1 MAKRMLID
9 ASQPEET
16 RVVVL
21 SGDTL
26 EDFDFESTAKKSLK
40 GNIYLAKVVRVEP
53 SLQAAFVDFGGNRH
67 GFLAFNEIHPDYY
80 KIPVAD
86 REALIAEEARM
97 APDVDV
103 DTDVDTSPDMPGDMA
118 EETPEETPAK
128 NEGDEADSGDK
139 ADTDEPG
146 SDEADSGKKSKP
158 TKKSA
163 KKSTKE
169 SVKKSA
175 ALSGGVK
182 DDILTEAPGDA
193 DEKGANKDEKEDK
206 SADATDAADTADAK
220 DTKEDATDD
229 NDDAQDNNKDEEF
242 VSLETVGGYAEE
254 DVAPKRAPATR
265 RYKIQE
271 VIKRGQVVLVQVAKE
286 ERGTKGA
293 ALTTRISLAG
303 RYCVLM
309 PNMARGGGISRKIA
323 NLADRRKLRT
333 ILDGLS
339 IPDGIAVI
347 VRTAGR
353 ERTKAEI
360 KRDYEYLMR
369 LWSEIRDA
377 TLQSSAPSLVHEE
390 ANIIKRAI
398 RDLYSRDMEEVLID
412 SEDGYR
418 LAKES
423 MRMLTPSH
431 AKRVKRYRDDD
442 IPLFSRFD
450 VEDQIDA
457 IHSHTMRLKS
467 GGYIV
472 IDQTEALV
480 AIDVNSG
487 RSTRERNIEETALK
501 TNLEAADEVARQLR
515 LRDFAGLIVIDFI
528 DMDEHRNR
536 SKVEKRIKEALKTD
550 RARIQIGRI
559 SGFGLL
565 EMSRQRL
572 RPSLHEISTQTCP
585 HCGGR
590 GVVRSVES
598 TALHVLRAIEKESP
612 RSRDG
617 QLSVHVP
624 PEVDL
629 YILNQKRDIL
639 SAIEARHGIRV
650 MVHHDAAL
658 VPPDFRIEGGAPAK
672 PGDSRAGSRG
682 EAKDKSS
689 TPRRRGRRRT
699 KEAEDSP
706 VDATARDASP
716 ATEKSGDGDQ
726 EDKPP
731 RKRRRRGK
739 RGGRRHSRKSAGSET
754 QIETTAESTAPDSG
768 SGSGSG
774 SGPDSGPEA
783 ASVTPEETAPAPEEG
798 EKAAAKPRKRAPR
811 RTRKS
816 AKSAAEKKAEKETA
830 EKETATADDKTK
842 EASDKTGDSKAAKK
856 ETAKAKTGDAA
867 ATAEASPADD
877 KPKRR
882 GWWNSLME

>member
-21 SGDTL
+21 SGNAL
-26 EDFDFESTAKKSLK
+26 EDFDFEATAKKSLK

-53 SLQAAFVDFGGNRH
+53 SLQAAFVDFGSSRH
-67 GFLAFNEIHPDYY
+67 GFLSFNEIHPDYY
-80 KIPVAD
+80 RIPVAD
-86 REALIAEEARM
+86 REALIAEEARI
-97 APDVDV
+97 ASDAEAE
-103 DTDVDTSPDMPGDMA
+103 TSSKSSSNVAGKTSRKSKSPTKDDSAETNDGKESKSA
-118 EETPEETPAK
+118 EEST
-128 NEGDEADSGDK
+128 GEA
-139 ADTDEPG
+139 
-146 SDEADSGKKSKP
+146 
-158 TKKSA
+158 
-163 KKSTKE
+163 
-169 SVKKSA
+169 A
-175 ALSGGVK
+175 ALNGGVK
-182 DDILTEAPGDA
+182 VETVAEAPASGA
-193 DEKGANKDEKEDK
+193 DEKEKEK
-206 SADATDAADTADAK
+206 EKEKEEAEGSATDTN
-220 DTKEDATDD
+220 D
-229 NDDAQDNNKDEEF
+229 NDVAAPDSENDKDEEF
-242 VSLETVGGYAEE
+242 TDLETVGGDTDE
-254 DVAPKRAPATR
+254 DMAPKREPVTR

-271 VIKRGQVVLVQVAKE
+271 VIKRGQILLVQVAKE

-309 PNMARGGGISRKIA
+309 PNVARGGGISRKIA
-323 NLADRRKLRT
+323 NPTDRRKLKA

-339 IPDGIAVI
+339 IPEGVAVI

-369 LWSEIRDA
+369 LWSDIRDA
-377 TLQSSAPSLVHEE
+377 TLQSSAPSLVYEE

-398 RDLYSRDMEEVLID
+398 RDLYSRDMDEVLVD

-431 AKRVKRYRDDD
+431 AKRVKRYRDGD
-442 IPLFSRFD
+442 IPLFSRFEVD
-450 VEDQIDA
+450 DQIDA
-457 IHSHTMRLKS
+457 IHNHSVRLKS

-480 AIDVNSG
+480 SIDVNSG

-515 LRDFAGLIVIDFI
+515 LRDLAGLIVIDFI

-590 GVVRSVES
+590 GVVRSIES
-598 TALHVLRAIEKESP
+598 TALHVLRAIEKEGSHN
-612 RSRDG
+612 RNG
-617 QLSVHVP
+617 QLSIHVP
-624 PEVDL
+624 SEVDL
-629 YILNQKRDIL
+629 YILNQKRDLL
-639 SAIEARHGIRV
+639 SAIEARHSLRV
-650 MVHHDAAL
+650 MIHHDASL
-658 VPPDFRIEGGAPAK
+658 VPPDFHIEGGAGGKAADDK
-672 PGDSRAGSRG
+672 TGKKEEKKS
-682 EAKDKSS
+682 KSS
-689 TPRRRGRRRT
+689 SLRRRGRSRAKDAEET
-699 KEAEDSP
+699 ADEDSRETSP
-706 VDATARDASP
+706 VVDEP
-716 ATEKSGDGDQ
+716 GDGDR

-739 RGGRRHSRKSAGSET
+739 RGGRRHSRKSAAKK
-754 QIETTAESTAPDSG
+754 TTAESTEMDSE
-768 SGSGSG
+768 SKVSS
-774 SGPDSGPEA
+774 A
-783 ASVTPEETAPAPEEG
+783 TT
-798 EKAAAKPRKRAPR
+798 EKAAKEESEKPAAKPRKKATR
-811 RTRKS
+811 RTRKP
-816 AKSAAEKKAEKETA
+816 AKSVAEKKA
-830 EKETATADDKTK
+830 
-842 EASDKTGDSKAAKK
+842 ASSSGKDGDSKTPAKKKSTAAAPAAASDSDGSSAAKP
-856 ETAKAKTGDAA
+856 AA
-867 ATAEASPADD
+867 DN

-882 GWWNSLME
+882 GWWNALMD

>member
-21 SGDTL
+21 SGNAL
-26 EDFDFESTAKKSLK
+26 EDFDFEASAKKSLK

-53 SLQAAFVDFGGNRH
+53 SLQAAFVDFGSSRH
-67 GFLAFNEIHPDYY
+67 GFLSFNEIHPDYY
-80 KIPVAD
+80 RIPVAD
-86 REALIAEEARM
+86 REALIAEEARI
-97 APDVDV
+97 ASDAEAEPSSKSSSNVAGK
-103 DTDVDTSPDMPGDMA
+103 TSRKSKSPTKDDSAETNDGKESKSA
-118 EETPEETPAK
+118 EEST
-128 NEGDEADSGDK
+128 GEA
-139 ADTDEPG
+139 
-146 SDEADSGKKSKP
+146 
-158 TKKSA
+158 
-163 KKSTKE
+163 
-169 SVKKSA
+169 A
-175 ALSGGVK
+175 ALNGGVK
-182 DDILTEAPGDA
+182 VETVAEAPASGA
-193 DEKGANKDEKEDK
+193 DEKEKEKEKEKEEAEGSATDTNDNDVAAPDSENDKDEGF
-206 SADATDAADTADAK
+206 TD
-220 DTKEDATDD
+220 
-229 NDDAQDNNKDEEF
+229 
-242 VSLETVGGYAEE
+242 LETVGGDTDE
-254 DVAPKRAPATR
+254 DMAPKRDPVTR

-271 VIKRGQVVLVQVAKE
+271 VIKRGQILLIQVAKE

-309 PNMARGGGISRKIA
+309 PNVARGGGISRKIA
-323 NLADRRKLRT
+323 NPTDRRKLKA

-339 IPDGIAVI
+339 IPEGVAVI

-369 LWSEIRDA
+369 LWSDIRDA
-377 TLQSSAPSLVHEE
+377 TLQSSAPSLVYEE

-398 RDLYSRDMEEVLID
+398 RDLYSRDMDEVLVD

-431 AKRVKRYRDDD
+431 AKRVKRYRDGD
-442 IPLFSRFD
+442 IPLFSRFEVD
-450 VEDQIDA
+450 DQIDA
-457 IHSHTMRLKS
+457 IHNHSVRLKS

-480 AIDVNSG
+480 SIDVNSG

-515 LRDFAGLIVIDFI
+515 LRDLAGLIVIDFI

-590 GVVRSVES
+590 GVVRSIES
-598 TALHVLRAIEKESP
+598 TALHVLRAIEKEGSHN
-612 RSRDG
+612 RNG
-617 QLSVHVP
+617 QLSIHVP
-624 PEVDL
+624 SEVDL
-629 YILNQKRDIL
+629 YILNQKRDLL
-639 SAIEARHGIRV
+639 STIEARHSLRV
-650 MVHHDAAL
+650 MIHHDASL
-658 VPPDFRIEGGAPAK
+658 VPPDFHIEGGAGGKAADDK
-672 PGDSRAGSRG
+672 TGKKEGKKS
-682 EAKDKSS
+682 KSS
-689 TPRRRGRRRT
+689 SPHRRGRSRAKDT
-699 KEAEDSP
+699 EETADEDSRETSP
-706 VDATARDASP
+706 VVDEP
-716 ATEKSGDGDQ
+716 GDEDR

-739 RGGRRHSRKSAGSET
+739 RGGRRHSRKSAAKK
-754 QIETTAESTAPDSG
+754 TTAESTEMDSE
-768 SGSGSG
+768 SKVSS
-774 SGPDSGPEA
+774 A
-783 ASVTPEETAPAPEEG
+783 TT
-798 EKAAAKPRKRAPR
+798 EKAAKEESKKPAAKPRKKATR
-811 RTRKS
+811 RTRKP
-816 AKSAAEKKAEKETA
+816 AKSVAEKKA
-830 EKETATADDKTK
+830 
-842 EASDKTGDSKAAKK
+842 ASSSGKDGDSKTPVKKKSTAATPAAASDSDGSSAAKP
-856 ETAKAKTGDAA
+856 AA
-867 ATAEASPADD
+867 DN

-882 GWWNSLME
+882 GWWNALMD

>member
-21 SGDTL
+21 SGNAL
-26 EDFDFESTAKKSLK
+26 EDFDFEATAKKSLK

-53 SLQAAFVDFGGNRH
+53 SLQAAFVDFGSSRH
-67 GFLAFNEIHPDYY
+67 GFLSFNEIHPDYY
-80 KIPVAD
+80 RIPVAD
-86 REALIAEEARM
+86 REALIAEEARI
-97 APDVDV
+97 ASDAEAE
-103 DTDVDTSPDMPGDMA
+103 TSSKSSSNVAGKTSRKSKSPTKDDGAETNDGKESKSA
-118 EETPEETPAK
+118 EEST
-128 NEGDEADSGDK
+128 GEA
-139 ADTDEPG
+139 
-146 SDEADSGKKSKP
+146 
-158 TKKSA
+158 
-163 KKSTKE
+163 
-169 SVKKSA
+169 A
-175 ALSGGVK
+175 ALNGGVK
-182 DDILTEAPGDA
+182 VETVAEAPASGA
-193 DEKGANKDEKEDK
+193 DKKEKEK
-206 SADATDAADTADAK
+206 EEAEGSAADTN
-220 DTKEDATDD
+220 D
-229 NDDAQDNNKDEEF
+229 NDVAAPDSENDKDEEF
-242 VSLETVGGYAEE
+242 TDLETVGGDTDE
-254 DVAPKRAPATR
+254 DMAPKREPVTR

-271 VIKRGQVVLVQVAKE
+271 VIKRGQILLVQVAKE

-309 PNMARGGGISRKIA
+309 PNVARGGGISRKIA
-323 NLADRRKLRT
+323 NPTDRRKLRA

-339 IPDGIAVI
+339 IPEGVAVI

-369 LWSEIRDA
+369 LWSDIRDA
-377 TLQSSAPSLVHEE
+377 TLQSSAPSLVYEE

-398 RDLYSRDMEEVLID
+398 RDLYSRDMDEVLVD

-431 AKRVKRYRDDD
+431 AKRVKRYRDGD
-442 IPLFSRFD
+442 IPLFSRFEVD
-450 VEDQIDA
+450 DQIDA
-457 IHSHTMRLKS
+457 IHNHSVRLKS

-480 AIDVNSG
+480 SIDVNSG

-515 LRDFAGLIVIDFI
+515 LRDLAGLIVIDFI
-528 DMDEHRNR
+528 DMDEYRNR

-590 GVVRSVES
+590 GVVRSIES
-598 TALHVLRAIEKESP
+598 TALHVLRAIEKEGSHN
-612 RSRDG
+612 RNG
-617 QLSVHVP
+617 QLSIHVP
-624 PEVDL
+624 SEVDL
-629 YILNQKRDIL
+629 YILNQKRDLL
-639 SAIEARHGIRV
+639 SAIEARHSLRV
-650 MVHHDAAL
+650 MIHHDASL
-658 VPPDFRIEGGAPAK
+658 VPPDFHIEGGAGGKAADDK
-672 PGDSRAGSRG
+672 TGKKEDKKEEKKS
-682 EAKDKSS
+682 KSS
-689 TPRRRGRRRT
+689 SLRRRGRSRA
-699 KEAEDSP
+699 KDAEEPADEDSRETSP
-706 VDATARDASP
+706 VVDEP
-716 ATEKSGDGDQ
+716 GDGDR

-739 RGGRRHSRKSAGSET
+739 RGGRRHSRKSAAKK
-754 QIETTAESTAPDSG
+754 TTAESTEMDSE
-768 SGSGSG
+768 SKVSS
-774 SGPDSGPEA
+774 A
-783 ASVTPEETAPAPEEG
+783 TT
-798 EKAAAKPRKRAPR
+798 EKAAKEESEKPATKPRKKATR
-811 RTRKS
+811 RTRKP
-816 AKSAAEKKAEKETA
+816 AKSVAEKKA
-830 EKETATADDKTK
+830 
-842 EASDKTGDSKAAKK
+842 ASSSGKDGDSKTPAKKKSMAAAPAATSDSDGSSAAKP
-856 ETAKAKTGDAA
+856 AA
-867 ATAEASPADD
+867 DN

-882 GWWNSLME
+882 GWWNALMD

>member
-21 SGDTL
+21 SGNAL
-26 EDFDFESTAKKSLK
+26 EDFDFEATAKKSLK

-53 SLQAAFVDFGGNRH
+53 SLQAAFVDFGSSRH
-67 GFLAFNEIHPDYY
+67 GFLSFNEIHPDYY
-80 KIPVAD
+80 RIPVAD
-86 REALIAEEARM
+86 REALIAEEAQI
-97 APDVDV
+97 ASDAEAE
-103 DTDVDTSPDMPGDMA
+103 TSSKSSSNVAGKTSRKSKSPTKDDGAETNDGKESKSA
-118 EETPEETPAK
+118 EEST
-128 NEGDEADSGDK
+128 GEA
-139 ADTDEPG
+139 
-146 SDEADSGKKSKP
+146 
-158 TKKSA
+158 
-163 KKSTKE
+163 
-169 SVKKSA
+169 A
-175 ALSGGVK
+175 ALNGGVK
-182 DDILTEAPGDA
+182 VETVAEAPASGA
-193 DEKGANKDEKEDK
+193 DKKEKEK
-206 SADATDAADTADAK
+206 EEAEGSAADTN
-220 DTKEDATDD
+220 D
-229 NDDAQDNNKDEEF
+229 NDVAAPDSENDKDEEF
-242 VSLETVGGYAEE
+242 TDLETVGGDTDE
-254 DVAPKRAPATR
+254 DMAPKREPVTR

-271 VIKRGQVVLVQVAKE
+271 VIKRGQILLVQVAKE

-309 PNMARGGGISRKIA
+309 PNVARGGGISRKIA
-323 NLADRRKLRT
+323 NPTDRRKLKA

-339 IPDGIAVI
+339 IPEGVAVI

-369 LWSEIRDA
+369 LWSDIRDA
-377 TLQSSAPSLVHEE
+377 TLQSSAPSLVYEE

-398 RDLYSRDMEEVLID
+398 RDLYSRDMDEVLVD

-431 AKRVKRYRDDD
+431 AKRVKRYRDGD
-442 IPLFSRFD
+442 IPLFSRFEVD
-450 VEDQIDA
+450 DQIDA
-457 IHSHTMRLKS
+457 IHNHSVRLKS

-480 AIDVNSG
+480 SIDVNSG

-515 LRDFAGLIVIDFI
+515 LRDLAGLIVIDFI

-590 GVVRSVES
+590 GVVRSIES
-598 TALHVLRAIEKESP
+598 TALHVLRAIEKEGSHN
-612 RSRDG
+612 RNG
-617 QLSVHVP
+617 QLSIHVP
-624 PEVDL
+624 SEVDL
-629 YILNQKRDIL
+629 YILNQKRDLL
-639 SAIEARHGIRV
+639 SAIEARHSLRV
-650 MVHHDAAL
+650 MIHHDASL
-658 VPPDFRIEGGAPAK
+658 VPPDFHIEGGAGGKAADDK
-672 PGDSRAGSRG
+672 TGKKEEKKS
-682 EAKDKSS
+682 KSS
-689 TPRRRGRRRT
+689 SLHRRGRSRAKDAEET
-699 KEAEDSP
+699 ADEDSRKTSP
-706 VDATARDASP
+706 VVDEP
-716 ATEKSGDGDQ
+716 GDGDR

-739 RGGRRHSRKSAGSET
+739 RGGRRHSRKSAAKK
-754 QIETTAESTAPDSG
+754 TTAESTEMDSE
-768 SGSGSG
+768 SKVSS
-774 SGPDSGPEA
+774 A
-783 ASVTPEETAPAPEEG
+783 TT
-798 EKAAAKPRKRAPR
+798 EKAAKEESEKPAAKPRKKATR
-811 RTRKS
+811 RTRKP
-816 AKSAAEKKAEKETA
+816 AKSVAEKKA
-830 EKETATADDKTK
+830 
-842 EASDKTGDSKAAKK
+842 ASSSGKDGDSKTPAKKKSTAAAPAAASDSDGSSAAKP
-856 ETAKAKTGDAA
+856 AA
-867 ATAEASPADD
+867 DN
-877 KPKRR
+877 KPKRQ
-882 GWWNSLME
+882 GWWNALMD

>member
-21 SGDTL
+21 SGNTL
-26 EDFDFESTAKKSLK
+26 EDFDFEATAKKSLK

-53 SLQAAFVDFGGNRH
+53 SLQAAFVDFGSSRH
-67 GFLAFNEIHPDYY
+67 GFLSFNEIHPDYY
-80 KIPVAD
+80 RIPVAD
-86 REALIAEEARM
+86 REALIAEEARI
-97 APDVDV
+97 ASDAEAEPSSKSSSNVAGK
-103 DTDVDTSPDMPGDMA
+103 TSRKSKSPTKDNGDETNDGKESKSA
-118 EETPEETPAK
+118 EEST
-128 NEGDEADSGDK
+128 GEA
-139 ADTDEPG
+139 
-146 SDEADSGKKSKP
+146 
-158 TKKSA
+158 
-163 KKSTKE
+163 
-169 SVKKSA
+169 A
-175 ALSGGVK
+175 ALNGGVK
-182 DDILTEAPGDA
+182 VETVAEAPASGA
-193 DEKGANKDEKEDK
+193 DKKEKEK
-206 SADATDAADTADAK
+206 EEAEGSAADTN
-220 DTKEDATDD
+220 D
-229 NDDAQDNNKDEEF
+229 NDVAAPDSENDKDEEF
-242 VSLETVGGYAEE
+242 TDLETVGGDTDE
-254 DVAPKRAPATR
+254 DMAPKREPVTR

-271 VIKRGQVVLVQVAKE
+271 VIKRGQILLVQVAKE

-309 PNMARGGGISRKIA
+309 PNVARGGGISRKIA
-323 NLADRRKLRT
+323 NPTDRRKLKA

-339 IPDGIAVI
+339 IPEGVAVI

-369 LWSEIRDA
+369 LWSDIRDA
-377 TLQSSAPSLVHEE
+377 TLQSSAPSLVYEE

-398 RDLYSRDMEEVLID
+398 RDLYSRDMDEVLVD

-431 AKRVKRYRDDD
+431 AKRVKRYRDGD
-442 IPLFSRFD
+442 IPLFSRFEVD
-450 VEDQIDA
+450 DQIDA
-457 IHSHTMRLKS
+457 IHNHSVRLKS

-480 AIDVNSG
+480 SIDVNSG

-515 LRDFAGLIVIDFI
+515 LRDLAGLIVIDFI
-528 DMDEHRNR
+528 DMDEYRNR

-590 GVVRSVES
+590 GVVRSIES
-598 TALHVLRAIEKESP
+598 TALHVLRAIEKEGSHN
-612 RSRDG
+612 RNG
-617 QLSVHVP
+617 QLSIHVP
-624 PEVDL
+624 SEVDL
-629 YILNQKRDIL
+629 YILNQKRDLL
-639 SAIEARHGIRV
+639 SAIEARHSLRV
-650 MVHHDAAL
+650 MIHHDASL
-658 VPPDFRIEGGAPAK
+658 VPPDFHIEGGAGGKAADDK
-672 PGDSRAGSRG
+672 TGKKEDKKEEKKS
-682 EAKDKSS
+682 KSS
-689 TPRRRGRRRT
+689 SLRRRGRSRA
-699 KEAEDSP
+699 KDAEEPADEDSRETSP
-706 VDATARDASP
+706 VVDEP
-716 ATEKSGDGDQ
+716 GDGDR

-739 RGGRRHSRKSAGSET
+739 RGGRRHSRKSAAKK
-754 QIETTAESTAPDSG
+754 TTAESTEMDSE
-768 SGSGSG
+768 SKVSS
-774 SGPDSGPEA
+774 A
-783 ASVTPEETAPAPEEG
+783 TT
-798 EKAAAKPRKRAPR
+798 EKAAKEESEKPATKPRKKATR
-811 RTRKS
+811 RTRKP
-816 AKSAAEKKAEKETA
+816 AKSVAEKKA
-830 EKETATADDKTK
+830 
-842 EASDKTGDSKAAKK
+842 ASSSGKDGDSKTPAKKKSTAAAPAAASDSDGSSAAKP
-856 ETAKAKTGDAA
+856 AA
-867 ATAEASPADD
+867 DN

-882 GWWNSLME
+882 GWWNALMD

>member
-21 SGDTL
+21 SGNAL
-26 EDFDFESTAKKSLK
+26 EDFDFEATAKKSLK

-53 SLQAAFVDFGGNRH
+53 SLQAAFVDFGSSRH
-67 GFLAFNEIHPDYY
+67 GFLSFNEIHPDYY
-80 KIPVAD
+80 RIPVAD
-86 REALIAEEARM
+86 REALIAEEARI
-97 APDVDV
+97 ASDAEAE
-103 DTDVDTSPDMPGDMA
+103 TSSKSSSNVAGKTSRKSKSPTKDDGAETNDGKESKSA
-118 EETPEETPAK
+118 EEST
-128 NEGDEADSGDK
+128 GEA
-139 ADTDEPG
+139 
-146 SDEADSGKKSKP
+146 
-158 TKKSA
+158 
-163 KKSTKE
+163 
-169 SVKKSA
+169 A
-175 ALSGGVK
+175 ALNGGVK
-182 DDILTEAPGDA
+182 VETVAEAPASGA
-193 DEKGANKDEKEDK
+193 DKKEKEK
-206 SADATDAADTADAK
+206 EEAEGSAADTN
-220 DTKEDATDD
+220 D
-229 NDDAQDNNKDEEF
+229 NDVAAPDSENDKDEEF
-242 VSLETVGGYAEE
+242 TDLETVGGDTDE
-254 DVAPKRAPATR
+254 DMAPKREPVTR

-271 VIKRGQVVLVQVAKE
+271 VIKRGQILLVQVAKE

-309 PNMARGGGISRKIA
+309 PNVARGGGISRKIA
-323 NLADRRKLRT
+323 NPTDRRKLKA

-339 IPDGIAVI
+339 IPEGVAVI

-369 LWSEIRDA
+369 LWSDIRDA
-377 TLQSSAPSLVHEE
+377 TLQSSAPSLVYEE

-398 RDLYSRDMEEVLID
+398 RDLYSRDMDEVLVD

-431 AKRVKRYRDDD
+431 AKRVKRYRDGD
-442 IPLFSRFD
+442 IPLFSRFEVD
-450 VEDQIDA
+450 DQIDA
-457 IHSHTMRLKS
+457 IHNHSVRLKS

-480 AIDVNSG
+480 SIDVNSG

-515 LRDFAGLIVIDFI
+515 LRDLAGLIVIDFI

-590 GVVRSVES
+590 GVVRSIES
-598 TALHVLRAIEKESP
+598 TALHVLRAIEKEGSHN
-612 RSRDG
+612 RNG
-617 QLSVHVP
+617 QLSIHVP
-624 PEVDL
+624 SEVDL
-629 YILNQKRDIL
+629 YILNQKRDLL
-639 SAIEARHGIRV
+639 SAIEARHSLRV
-650 MVHHDAAL
+650 MIHHDASL
-658 VPPDFRIEGGAPAK
+658 VPPDFHIEGGAGGKAADDK
-672 PGDSRAGSRG
+672 TGKKEDKKEEKKS
-682 EAKDKSS
+682 KSS
-689 TPRRRGRRRT
+689 SLRRRGRSRA
-699 KEAEDSP
+699 KDAEEPADEDSRETSP
-706 VDATARDASP
+706 VVDEP
-716 ATEKSGDGDQ
+716 GDGDR

-739 RGGRRHSRKSAGSET
+739 RGGRRHSRKSAAKK
-754 QIETTAESTAPDSG
+754 TTAESTEMDSE
-768 SGSGSG
+768 SKVSS
-774 SGPDSGPEA
+774 A
-783 ASVTPEETAPAPEEG
+783 TT
-798 EKAAAKPRKRAPR
+798 EKAAKEESEKPAAKPRKKATR
-811 RTRKS
+811 RTRKP
-816 AKSAAEKKAEKETA
+816 AKSVAEKKA
-830 EKETATADDKTK
+830 
-842 EASDKTGDSKAAKK
+842 ASSSGKDGDSKTPAKKKSTAAAPAAASDSDGSSAAKP
-856 ETAKAKTGDAA
+856 AA
-867 ATAEASPADD
+867 NN

-882 GWWNSLME
+882 GWWNALMD

>member
-21 SGDTL
+21 SGNAL
-26 EDFDFESTAKKSLK
+26 EDFDFEATAKKSLK

-53 SLQAAFVDFGGNRH
+53 SLQAAFVDFGSSRH
-67 GFLAFNEIHPDYY
+67 GFLSFNEIHPDYY
-80 KIPVAD
+80 RIPVAD
-86 REALIAEEARM
+86 REALIAEEARI
-97 APDVDV
+97 ASDAEAE
-103 DTDVDTSPDMPGDMA
+103 TSSKSSSNVAGKTSRKSKSPTKDDGNETNDGKESKSA
-118 EETPEETPAK
+118 EEST
-128 NEGDEADSGDK
+128 GEA
-139 ADTDEPG
+139 
-146 SDEADSGKKSKP
+146 
-158 TKKSA
+158 
-163 KKSTKE
+163 
-169 SVKKSA
+169 A
-175 ALSGGVK
+175 ALNGGVK
-182 DDILTEAPGDA
+182 VETVAEAPASGA
-193 DEKGANKDEKEDK
+193 DKKEKEK
-206 SADATDAADTADAK
+206 EEAEGSAADTN
-220 DTKEDATDD
+220 D
-229 NDDAQDNNKDEEF
+229 NDVAAPDSENDKDEEF
-242 VSLETVGGYAEE
+242 TDLETVGGDTDE
-254 DVAPKRAPATR
+254 DMAPKREPVTR

-271 VIKRGQVVLVQVAKE
+271 VIKRGQILLVQVAKE

-309 PNMARGGGISRKIA
+309 PNVARGGGISRKIA
-323 NLADRRKLRT
+323 NPTDRRKLKD

-339 IPDGIAVI
+339 IPEGVAVI

-369 LWSEIRDA
+369 LWSDIRDA
-377 TLQSSAPSLVHEE
+377 TLQSSAPSLVYEE

-398 RDLYSRDMEEVLID
+398 RDLYSRDMDEVLVD

-431 AKRVKRYRDDD
+431 AKRVKRYRDGD
-442 IPLFSRFD
+442 IPLFSRFEVD
-450 VEDQIDA
+450 DQIDA
-457 IHSHTMRLKS
+457 IHNHSVRLKS

-480 AIDVNSG
+480 SIDVNSG

-515 LRDFAGLIVIDFI
+515 LRDLAGLIVIDFI

-590 GVVRSVES
+590 GVVRSIES
-598 TALHVLRAIEKESP
+598 TALHVLRAIEKEGSHN
-612 RSRDG
+612 RNG
-617 QLSVHVP
+617 QLSIHVP
-624 PEVDL
+624 SEVDL
-629 YILNQKRDIL
+629 YILNQKRDLL
-639 SAIEARHGIRV
+639 SAIEARHSLRV
-650 MVHHDAAL
+650 MIHHDASL
-658 VPPDFRIEGGAPAK
+658 VPPDFHIEGGAGGKAADDK
-672 PGDSRAGSRG
+672 TGKKEEKKS
-682 EAKDKSS
+682 KSS
-689 TPRRRGRRRT
+689 SLHRRGRSRAKDAEET
-699 KEAEDSP
+699 ADEDSRETSP
-706 VDATARDASP
+706 VVDEP
-716 ATEKSGDGDQ
+716 GDGDR

-739 RGGRRHSRKSAGSET
+739 RGGRRHSRKSAAKK
-754 QIETTAESTAPDSG
+754 TTAESTEMDSE
-768 SGSGSG
+768 SKVSS
-774 SGPDSGPEA
+774 A
-783 ASVTPEETAPAPEEG
+783 TT
-798 EKAAAKPRKRAPR
+798 EKAAKEESEKPAAKPRKKATR
-811 RTRKS
+811 RTRKP
-816 AKSAAEKKAEKETA
+816 AKSVAEKKA
-830 EKETATADDKTK
+830 
-842 EASDKTGDSKAAKK
+842 ASSSGKDGDSKTPAKKKSTAAAPAAASDSDGSSAAKP
-856 ETAKAKTGDAA
+856 AA
-867 ATAEASPADD
+867 DN

-882 GWWNSLME
+882 GWWNALMD